1 MVLMSGS
8 KMARFQGTLVN
19 RENCGG
25 NKKTGLSRVTG
36 ILSLRHIVSRTLDT
50 LPVRCDYTLGPRQVQ
65 NLRRMN

>member
-19 RENCGG
+19 RQNCGG

>member
-1 MVLMSGS
+1 MSGS

-19 RENCGG
+19 RQNCGG

>member
-25 NKKTGLSRVTG
+25 NKKTGLGRVTG